1 MNARRFRLL
10 VPGVDLGDL
19 AADADLLRDEWIEE
33 RVGAAAA
40 GDAGAFDDL
49 FRTLLPAVYRY
60 VALQV
65 PTREDAED
73 VCQVIFE
80 RLVVTLPT
88 HRPGDVPFVTRV
100 FRLARAVVLE
110 QDRRRRRSAA
120 VEEREP
126 QLPPLPEELVIE
138 GLERAQVASALA
150 SLTPDQRHA
159 VALRYGA
166 GMSAEEAARVMGR
179 QAGTIRGL
187 TFRAIAAIRRHMS
200 GSQDR

>member
-33 RVGAAAA
+33 RAGAAAA
-40 GDAGAFDDL
+40 GDVVAFDDL

-88 HRPGDVPFVTRV
+88 HRPGGVPFVTRV

-187 TFRAIAAIRRHMS
+187 TFRAIAAIRRHVS